1 MIRNEVKGG
10 KKIVASGN
18 IIDKEDVKETN
29 DIPLKQNTLRTAIIV
44 EASKVSVNNAGD
56 YIVMNV
62 LHDTNNKLTIE
73 REEENEETDD
83 INTIQ
88 QESASILT
96 TSIVDR
102 ASNVSV
108 NLVILICFS
117 FNNTFAL
124 LPKTIDDSLFSF
136 LYNITC
142 FPYFSCDASF
152 PIISSVNHDLV
163 LSFSSSII
171 FDITSDSCNRVTS
184 F

>member
-83 INTIQ
+83 IKTIK
-88 QESASILT
+88 QESPSILT

-102 ASNVSV
+102 ESNVPV
-108 NLVILICFS
+108 
-117 FNNTFAL
+117 NNTEDYIVKNFIQAMNNNHKIDREEENMR
-124 LPKTIDDSLFSF
+124 PKI
-136 LYNITC
+136 
-142 FPYFSCDASF
+142 
-152 PIISSVNHDLV
+152 
-163 LSFSSSII
+163 
-171 FDITSDSCNRVTS
+171 
-184 F
+184 